1 MFVIYHLVRIINET
15 INKNLEE
22 TFSFLDIK
30 ENGVLHNLHV
40 FVLTYLMRF

>member
-30 ENGVLHNLHV
+30 ENGILHNLHV